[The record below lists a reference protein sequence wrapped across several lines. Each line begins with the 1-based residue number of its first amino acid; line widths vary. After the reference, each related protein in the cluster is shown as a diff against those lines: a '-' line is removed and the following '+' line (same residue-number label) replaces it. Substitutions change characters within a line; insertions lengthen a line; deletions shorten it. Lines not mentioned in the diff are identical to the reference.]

1 MSASA
6 SREKLEGT
14 APGSTLSEEVSSGAQ
29 LASFVEERA
38 ILLHRLEALE
48 EDRHLGL
55 IDEEE
60 FASLRSSLVGRT
72 AAVLREITRAASS
85 AGEEAREAPAASR
98 ARRGD
103 SRFSRARR
111 TLGRRRSQRILVALA
126 AISFLGLAVVLVSAL
141 AGFRLPGETISGTI
155 TLNKSEQIEE
165 QLAQASELGTEGK
178 VVEAIDLYNEV
189 LVESPRQPEALT
201 YRGWLER
208 LIGLQAGDNKLV
220 RSGDLSVERATM
232 VAPHYPDAHALFG
245 VILLEDRHD
254 LAGAI
259 SQFRDFLAEHP
270 GHSLLA
276 FLRPSIEAAFK
287 ADHLVVPAVVRAA

>member
-1 MSASA
+1 MSGST
-6 SREKLEGT
+6 SRERLEGS
-14 APGSTLSEEVSSGAQ
+14 AASSS
-29 LASFVEERA
+29 LFEERA

-48 EDRHLGL
+48 EDRNLGL
-55 IDEEE
+55 IDGEE
-60 FASLRSSLVGRT
+60 FASLRTSLVGRT
-72 AAVLREITRAASS
+72 AAVLREIEHAASS
-85 AGEEAREAPAASR
+85 AEEDNEEAPLAGGAPRAS
-98 ARRGD
+98 
-103 SRFSRARR
+103 SRLSRARR

-126 AISFLGLAVVLVSAL
+126 AVSFLGLAVVLVSEL

-165 QLAQASELGTEGK
+165 QLSQASELGTEGK

-208 LIGLQAGDNKLV
+208 LIGLRAGDNSLV
-220 RSGDLSVERATM
+220 RSGDLSVEHATV

-270 GHSLLA
+270 EHSLLA
-276 FLRPSIEAAFK
+276 FLQSSIEAAFK
-287 ADHLVVPAVVRAA
+287 ADHLAVPAVVRAA